1 MNYKIKVYYNTGDSF
16 GTYEKVELLDYGWK
30 NKEVAEQNLIRIKSH
45 ANWYEN
51 DCHYY
56 NDKTVKPDFVHEEY
70 DFALNLLLDD
80 GSEFLYSTDWC
91 DYFGSLT
98 HAVIESDER
107 LGNRFRK
114 AK

>member
-1 MNYKIKVYYNTGDSF
+1 MYYTSGDSF
-16 GTYEKVELLDYGWK
+16 STYDKVELLDYDWN
-30 NKEVAEQNLIRIKSH
+30 NKEVAEHNLVRIKEH
-45 ANWYEN
+45 AEWYAEE
-51 DCHYY
+51 HSYRY
-56 NDKTVKPDFVHEEY
+56 MEAGLKPEFVHEEY